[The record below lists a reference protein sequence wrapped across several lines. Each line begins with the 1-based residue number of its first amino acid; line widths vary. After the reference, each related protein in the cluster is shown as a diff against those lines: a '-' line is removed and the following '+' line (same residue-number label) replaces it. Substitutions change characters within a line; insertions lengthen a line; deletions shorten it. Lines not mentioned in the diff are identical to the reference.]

1 MLKPKK
7 EIFKKEIKRDPF
19 LETIDKIE
27 ASIEK
32 NSNDYIKIIGGVVL
46 FIIII
51 SFLIN
56 SRNLNK
62 EMVSTSLG
70 NALVSMDKGDSEN
83 AKFQFETLLNDH
95 SGTSGIELAHYYLGK
110 IEYDRGDYLVAKEYL
125 EIFINS
131 DYSVDLLTSG
141 AVIMISDILSKSD
154 RYLEAIDIIDKG
166 IGRTE
171 KDYIKQKLKVEKAK
185 LFIKSGENQLGLEL
199 LDMLSESENI
209 SSRLEANIEEIIGL
223 YRI

>member
-110 IEYDRGDYLVAKEYL
+110 IEYDRGDYQVAKEYL

>member
-110 IEYDRGDYLVAKEYL
+110 IEYDRGDYQVAKEYL

-154 RYLEAIDIIDKG
+154 RYLDAIDIIDKG

>member
-19 LETIDKIE
+19 LVTIDKIE

-32 NSNDYIKIIGGVVL
+32 NSNDYIKIIGGIIL
-46 FIIII
+46 FVIII

-110 IEYDRGDYLVAKEYL
+110 IEYDRGDYQVAKEYL
-125 EIFINS
+125 EIFFNS

-154 RYLEAIDIIDKG
+154 RYLDAIDIIDKG

-209 SSRLEANIEEIIGL
+209 SSRLEADIEEIIGL